1 MKKAKI
7 FPFSRQRFLAGKR
20 IVTQAE
26 IENRDCPACKG
37 TGKKTL
43 AQVGNTFTKKSE
55 LDWRCQI
62 CDGSTQIACTEST
75 YRDLQDHYGRDP
87 FAALSS

>member
-1 MKKAKI
+1 MTKAKI

-43 AQVGNTFTKKSE
+43 AQVGNTFTKHSD
-55 LDWRCQI
+55 LSWL
-62 CDGSTQIACTEST
+62 CDMCSGTKVIACTEHT
-75 YRDLQDHYGRDP
+75 YRDLQEHY
-87 FAALSS
+87 A